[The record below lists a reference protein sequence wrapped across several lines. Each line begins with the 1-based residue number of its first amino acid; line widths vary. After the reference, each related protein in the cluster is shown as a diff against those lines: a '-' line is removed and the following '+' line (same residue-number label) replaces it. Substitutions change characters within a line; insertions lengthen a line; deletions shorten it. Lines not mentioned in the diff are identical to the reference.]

1 MIDAITTSVLSTG
14 VFAVAAFYL
23 IKRFAPDGRQ
33 ESNRYHAYYAA
44 SATLFGGFFLFFII
58 VALKALMPSYHRLF
72 DILNFFA
79 PLAAAAAAVCH
90 SRRLLAEKK
99 RARYGF
105 EKLAMLLLQ
114 LSAVFGDFN
123 YRRHCRVGGG

>member
-44 SATLFGGFFLFFII
+44 SATLFGGFFL
-58 VALKALMPSYHRLF
+58 
-72 DILNFFA
+72 
-79 PLAAAAAAVCH
+79 
-90 SRRLLAEKK
+90 
-99 RARYGF
+99 
-105 EKLAMLLLQ
+105 
-114 LSAVFGDFN
+114 VF
-123 YRRHCRVGGG
+123 YHCRVEGVNAVLSSAF

>member
-72 DILNFFA
+72 DILNF
-79 PLAAAAAAVCH
+79 
-90 SRRLLAEKK
+90 SRRLPPPPPPSVTAVVCWRKK
-99 RARYGF
+99 NGRVMVLKSWRCCF
-105 EKLAMLLLQ
+105 
-114 LSAVFGDFN
+114 FN
-123 YRRHCRVGGG
+123 CRRVWRF